1 MPFEIGWSIENR
13 VIYERVYGDL
23 DFESTVAV
31 AEQGSRL
38 LGEGVTPVHMVI
50 EMTDLKS
57 FPTNV
62 SKIHT
67 VTQFMRSPS
76 LGWVVIIGSGSLATF
91 FINVIRQII
100 KFPVVHQP
108 SLDQALAFLREQD
121 ATLPRAEVKVAS

>member
-1 MPFEIGWSIENR
+1 MPFEIRWCVENR
-13 VIYERVYGDL
+13 VIYERVTGDV
-23 DFESTVAV
+23 DFESTASAADQVSGLLNAGVA
-31 AEQGSRL
+31 
-38 LGEGVTPVHMVI
+38 PVHMVI

-67 VTQFMRSPS
+67 VTQFMRSPA
-76 LGWVVIIGSGSLATF
+76 LGWVVVIGSNPLATF

-108 SLDQALAFLREQD
+108 SFDQALAHLREQD
-121 ATLPRAEVKVAS
+121 PTLPGTEVKIAS